1 MKRTEFN
8 LEAVSTKYWHDFSSV
23 FSIVSP
29 ELFYHL
35 EVLGSDSWS
44 CVGGAF
50 VGVGSKGRNVGTIW
64 RKIGARNDPMARW
77 ASKSEKYKFGYMCM
91 KHYLRLI
98 IDQKYKYFKKLK
110 E

>member
-1 MKRTEFN
+1 MISALFF
-8 LEAVSTKYWHDFSSV
+8 A
-23 FSIVSP
+23 IVSP

-64 RKIGARNDPMARW
+64 PKIGARNDPMARW
-77 ASKSEKYKFGYMCM
+77 ASRSEKYKFE
-91 KHYLRLI
+91 
-98 IDQKYKYFKKLK
+98 LK
-110 E
+110 GQISNSTIFNCNKNVES